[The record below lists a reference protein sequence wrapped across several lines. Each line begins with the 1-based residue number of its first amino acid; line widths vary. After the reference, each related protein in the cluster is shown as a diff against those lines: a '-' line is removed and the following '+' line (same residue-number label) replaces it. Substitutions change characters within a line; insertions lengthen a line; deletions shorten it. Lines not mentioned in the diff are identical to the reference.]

1 MTAKGLTHTAMLL
14 AAMLLAATLGAEA
27 QELNSEFTVDH
38 IIVPEERAATRLP
51 LLPAIDLPA
60 LNNTRLSPTTLIHA
74 GSLLPSMT
82 GLEPAP
88 WKTTLTASPWRGYAE
103 LAYGPLYSLDASAG
117 YRLIDRKT
125 LGLDAFMQF
134 NGFSY
139 SSKHPDK
146 AYRVYGPQHLRRNTA
161 AAGLRSSWT
170 PLKGATLNAG
180 ADYSFTAMNIPM
192 PVISMEGGV
201 VRPNVADPKIARNF
215 VNNNSVNISADW
227 RHAVNGK
234 FSYSVAAAYGLA
246 AFSRF
251 ADAATENSGS
261 LGVTLNY
268 DHGRKSHWLL
278 DINSR
283 LLAYEGHGHKGIL
296 SVRPAYTLALSHVTM
311 RLGVKVDFKLGN
323 IDAPGS
329 NADGWIYPDF
339 LISWKPSGHFTLW
352 GKADGRTDVNSL
364 ASLFESQPYNY
375 PVFTGLEYYSQI
387 YNFDLG
393 MTLGPW
399 SGAAITVFGGVSGAS
414 DWLVPAVRTGYWDAR
429 DVSGAHFGASAEY
442 AFRRYIAFNA
452 RWEMATAPADDFDTG
467 YYLWRDHARMDINLS
482 ATSRPVDPLS
492 IRVAWHLRT
501 DRAKP
506 MPGFERQNLGNISDF
521 DLSASYDLTPQW
533 SVSLRGENL
542 FNHIYYL
549 GPAIPAQ
556 GIRAMAGVSYKFR

>member
-1 MTAKGLTHTAMLL
+1 MTAKRLTLPALLL
-14 AAMLLAATLGAEA
+14 AASLGAVA

-51 LLPAIDLPA
+51 LIPAIDLPA
-60 LNNTRLSPTTLIHA
+60 LKSSRLTPTSLLHA
-74 GSLLPSMT
+74 GSLLPTMT

-88 WKTTLTASPWRGYAE
+88 WLTSIATSPWRGYAE
-103 LAYGPLYSLDASAG
+103 VAFGPLYNLDASAG
-117 YRLIDRKT
+117 YRLIDRAN

-146 AYRVYGPQHLRRNTA
+146 AYRVYGPQHLHRNTA
-161 AAGLRSSWT
+161 VAGLRSAWA
-170 PLKGATLNAG
+170 PLRGATLTAA

-192 PVISMEGGV
+192 PIISMADGV
-201 VRPNVADPKIARNF
+201 VRPNTADPKIARNF

-227 RHAVNGK
+227 RHAVSRK
-234 FSYSVAAAYGLA
+234 FSYNVSAAYGLA

-251 ADAATENSGS
+251 TDAATENRGA
-261 LGVTLNY
+261 LGLTLNY
-268 DHGRKSHWLL
+268 DHGSKSHWLL
-278 DINSR
+278 DLNSQ
-283 LLAYEGHGHKGIL
+283 LLAYDGHGHKGVL
-296 SVRPAYTLALSHVTM
+296 SVRPAYTLTLSHFTM
-311 RLGVKVDFKLGN
+311 RLGVKVDFRLGN
-323 IDAPGS
+323 IANPDI

-339 LISWKPSGHFTLW
+339 LLSWKPSAHFTLW

-375 PVFTGLEYYSQI
+375 PLFDGLEYYSRI
-387 YNFDLG
+387 YNLDLG

-414 DWLVPAVRTGYWDAR
+414 DWLVPAVKTGYWDAR
-429 DVSGAHFGASAEY
+429 NVGGAHFGASAEY

-452 RWEMATAPADDFDTG
+452 RWEMATAPADDFNTG
-467 YYLWRDHARMDINLS
+467 YYLWRDHARMDVNLS
-482 ATSRPVDPLS
+482 ATSRPIDPLS
-492 IRVAWHLRT
+492 VRVAWHLRT

-556 GIRAMAGVSYKFR
+556 GIRVMAGASYKF